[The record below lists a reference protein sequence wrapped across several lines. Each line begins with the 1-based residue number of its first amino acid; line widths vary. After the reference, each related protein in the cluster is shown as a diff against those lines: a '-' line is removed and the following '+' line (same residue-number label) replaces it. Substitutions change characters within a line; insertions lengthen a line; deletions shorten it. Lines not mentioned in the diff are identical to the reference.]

1 MKMARIG
8 IALGLVAV
16 LAAPA
21 VGLAQPAP
29 KTPAATPAPK
39 TPAATPSPAGPS
51 PLQRWTGEVVA
62 IDTSIGLVC
71 VGFPDGRVIK
81 FRGSAE
87 TLKGYKV
94 GDPMEGTFLRSR
106 AEDAVRRVTGEK
118 TPACP
123 LPPPLR
129 MTYTRWMDDTL
140 VVLSTSRDA
149 ELRAVDNALKS
160 YWEAKDDAQ
169 RAALRPAVKKALD
182 GWKAK
187 VGDWSKSPH
196 NRKGAVEILDL
207 EVSAKAV
214 AGLSPDEAKAWAVV
228 EQHHKEA
235 LAELFKDQKLVLKR
249 TTALGAVMAAHE
261 TFKAAAKA
269 AEHDLPAEDTQAE
282 TQTHDVFA
290 AVLSDAKD
298 ELGDVV
304 TSLMKDRAYLKIMGQ
319 ARGPWGDLVMGWKDA
334 AKAWWTTRKVATAKG
349 AFAPGNPEKAFEAM
363 VKKFDD
369 DLHDEVF
376 EASLGTVFG
385 VGKLV
390 AAPTG
395 VAAVAITAA
404 QALVNVLIELA
415 ALADDAKDAAKANAL
430 IAQGKLDADL
440 FEASP
445 LLAAYYLANADTSAV
460 IFFARPFGVPGFV
473 RETEEMVKKARPVL
487 DKAKELILSE
497 RYEIPGL
504 RHMKGGTVDSTGKK
518 LKVLPTGKVD
528 KARQDV
534 KDALSPDSA
543 GQKPQARTV
552 TPDTATPFMFSRR
565 WVEWT
570 DAARR
575 TRSQELTALDGAVKA
590 WGEGR
595 SDPEELRGAVWVA
608 LKSWQAKEPEGTKS
622 DSWGAFAALQKKVA
636 PATGPPYC
644 PLAAADCNGPWS
656 DKARDPS
663 WPPCADAPKFGCRQ
677 VVLGRFGDIQRY
689 IGCPGYITLN
699 LADWSAEKND
709 RFIACA
715 AAGRLGATCNPPVLI
730 ASGKTNI
737 PDTTV
742 TNREIGQL
750 TSCGCTMTVNKDT
763 PGFALACP
771 NGLHGPVA
779 CPLVP
784 RSCAGPWETQQR
796 PAHYPKCADPPWNGG
811 KQVVLGT
818 DDDLK
823 PYVGCPGYITL
834 NLVPS
839 DWTQAKNDQFI
850 ACAAADKLGAT
861 ANPPI
866 LIASGWDK
874 INSDPF
880 TFRALAQL
888 RMCKCT
894 MEVGDHGAGR
904 VDRCP
909 APVSASI
916 PGLSRLLPWRACGG
930 PPAPPSGWELLVDLV
945 RRGPAV
951 LAGRAR

>member
-8 IALGLVAV
+8 IMLGLVAG

-29 KTPAATPAPK
+29 KTPAATP
-39 TPAATPSPAGPS
+39 SPAGPN

-106 AEDAVRRVTGEK
+106 AEDTVRRVTGEK

-123 LPPPLR
+123 LPPPLK
-129 MTYTRWMDDTL
+129 MTYERWMKDTA
-140 VVLSTSRDA
+140 VVASRRSDK
-149 ELRAVDNALKS
+149 LRAVDQALKA
-160 YWEAKDDAQ
+160 YWDAKDDAQ
-169 RAALRPAVKKALD
+169 RAALRPAVKTAFD
-182 GWKAK
+182 AWRAE
-187 VGDWSKSPH
+187 VGKGSEWGIR
-196 NRKGAVEILDL
+196 NRSGAPEILGAEL
-207 EVSAKAV
+207 SAKET
-214 AGLSPDEAKAWAVV
+214 AGLQPDEAKAWAVV

-249 TTALGAVMAAHE
+249 TTALGAVMEAHARV
-261 TFKAAAKA
+261 KAAAKA
-269 AEHDLPAEDTQAE
+269 AGSSLPTADDAQAPTRADE
-282 TQTHDVFA
+282 VVATVLGGAKGELWDHVKDVI
-290 AVLSDAKD
+290 KD
-298 ELGDVV
+298 DVYYAILGKV
-304 TSLMKDRAYLKIMGQ
+304 
-319 ARGPWGDLVMGWKDA
+319 RGPWGGLVMGWKDT
-334 AKAWWTTRKVATAKG
+334 AKAYWAARGARQATG
-349 AFAPGNPEKAFEAM
+349 AFAPGDASAAFDAM
-363 VKKFDD
+363 LKDLAADVKK
-369 DLHDEVF
+369 
-376 EASLGTVFG
+376 EAT
-385 VGKLV
+385 K
-390 AAPTG
+390 
-395 VAAVAITAA
+395 AAVDTAFSVAGLATETVPIVPEAIAVA
-404 QALVNVLIELA
+404 QALAEMLFELREMA
-415 ALADDAKDAAKANAL
+415 EDAHDAAEANQL
-430 IAQGKLDADL
+430 IADGKLDANL
-440 FEASP
+440 FKASP

-460 IFFARPFGVPGFV
+460 IFLARPYGAPGFV

-487 DKAKELILSE
+487 DKAKEVILSKS
-497 RYEIPGL
+497 YEIPGL
-504 RHMKGGTVDSTGKK
+504 RHMKGGTVDSTEKK

-528 KARQDV
+528 KAKQDV
-534 KDALSPDSA
+534 KDALSPGSA
-543 GQKPQARTV
+543 GQAPQAPTV
-552 TPDTATPFMFSRR
+552 TPDTATPFMFARR
-565 WVEWT
+565 WIEWT

-608 LKSWQAKEPEGTKS
+608 LKNWQVKEPEGTKS

-656 DKARDPS
+656 DKPRDPS

-699 LADWSAEKND
+699 LEDWSQEKND

-715 AAGRLGATCNPPVLI
+715 AAGRLGATCNPPVHI
-730 ASGKTNI
+730 ASGWTKV
-737 PDTTV
+737 PSTTV
-742 TNREIGQL
+742 TARELGQL
-750 TSCGCTMTVNKDT
+750 TSCGCTMTVNQET
-763 PGFALACP
+763 QGFALACP

-784 RSCAGPWETQQR
+784 RSCAGPWENQER
-796 PAHYPKCADPPWNGG
+796 PAHYPKCAEPPWNGG

-834 NLVPS
+834 NLKLS
-839 DWTQAKNDQFI
+839 DWTQEKNDQFI

-861 ANPPI
+861 ANPPVR
-866 LIASGWDK
+866 IASGWDK

-894 MEVGDHGAGR
+894 MEVGEHGAGS
-904 VDRCP
+904 VNRCP

-930 PPAPPSGWELLVDLV
+930 APAPPSGWQLLVDLV

-951 LAGRAR
+951 LAGSVR